1 MLEGA
6 ETRTRPADETP
17 DLRLLLGDETFR
29 RRVLS
34 VDPRTGKESE
44 FELSYQ
50 VAFRVLD
57 ARGEE
62 LVPQQTVTLLRDY
75 VFDPN
80 AVAGR
85 ATRSVPSTPRCA
97 ATRRGKSCAA
107 SRPHSGGERGSPR
120 PHGFRPHRA
129 QAAPAGWSPASCRT
143 QDALTTWPPTLAPGA
158 GRRPGCLDQARSAVY
173 RMGRPDLP
181 PFAGCRA

>member
-1 MLEGA
+1 MPMTTARFHRLVLALSIAAVAGGCGYQLRGGSSHLLPPGGVHVEGPTGIGDPIRHMLEGA
-6 ETRTRPADETP
+6 ETRTRPAGETP

-80 AVAGR
+80 AVAGKSHEER
-85 ATRSVPSTPRCA
+85 TLHAEMRRDA
-97 ATRRGKSCAA
+97 AGQILRRIEAA
-107 SRPHSGGERGSPR
+107 
-120 PHGFRPHRA
+120 
-129 QAAPAGWSPASCRT
+129 
-143 QDALTTWPPTLAPGA
+143 L
-158 GRRPGCLDQARSAVY
+158 RR
-173 RMGRPDLP
+173 
-181 PFAGCRA
+181 